1 MRKLLAAAC
10 AIGASALISSSAMAD
25 TVTRTP
31 SPVPLPFT
39 IVGLCQFD
47 VLAQAVI
54 NGEYTISFV
63 NQNGVLVKQIVAG
76 AFIVTFTNLS
86 NNTSITKNISGPGIL
101 TFNADGSVT
110 LDILGTEFGFPGDT
124 IGAGRTVFHIS
135 PTGVATVVSQVGN
148 YTSLCSLLAGS

>member
-10 AIGASALISSSAMAD
+10 AIGASALISSTAMAD

-39 IVGLCQFD
+39 FVGLCQFP

-54 NGEYTISFV
+54 NGEFTISFV
-63 NQNGVLVKQIVAG
+63 NQNGVLVKKIVAG

-86 NNTSITKNISGPGIL
+86 NNTSITKNISGPGII
-101 TFNADGSVT
+101 TFNPDGSLT
-110 LDILGTEFGFPGDT
+110 LDILGTEFGFPPGPT
-124 IGAGRTVFHIS
+124 IGAGRTVIQIS
-135 PTGVATVVSQVGN
+135 PTGVVVSQVGN
-148 YTSLCSLLAGS
+148 YTSLCTLLAG